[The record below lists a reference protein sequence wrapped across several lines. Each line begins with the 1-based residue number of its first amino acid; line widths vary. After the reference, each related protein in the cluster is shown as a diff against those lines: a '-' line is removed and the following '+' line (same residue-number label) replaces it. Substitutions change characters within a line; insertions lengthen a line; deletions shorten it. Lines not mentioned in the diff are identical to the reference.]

1 MPSAQHLHSE
11 EVADLLLKEWGRG
24 RRMDEWLSTAV
35 LLGTIW
41 AIKIDRPLDKPT
53 SARHFDAAVPSRLIA
68 LAAKR
73 HQDHLLEPR
82 PVAQLGRI
90 TLRRAVPGPIR
101 RITPT
106 IAELAVLIVD
116 IFASLW

>member
-68 LAAKR
+68 PAAKR

-82 PVAQLGRI
+82 PVARW
-90 TLRRAVPGPIR
+90 AGPDH
-101 RITPT
+101 
-106 IAELAVLIVD
+106 LAKSGSGTD
-116 IFASLW
+116 QAHYSHNC

>member
-68 LAAKR
+68 PAAKR

-82 PVAQLGRI
+82 PVAQLGR
-90 TLRRAVPGPIR
+90 TGSPCEERFRDRSGALLPQ
-101 RITPT
+101 
-106 IAELAVLIVD
+106 LLN
-116 IFASLW
+116 WQC